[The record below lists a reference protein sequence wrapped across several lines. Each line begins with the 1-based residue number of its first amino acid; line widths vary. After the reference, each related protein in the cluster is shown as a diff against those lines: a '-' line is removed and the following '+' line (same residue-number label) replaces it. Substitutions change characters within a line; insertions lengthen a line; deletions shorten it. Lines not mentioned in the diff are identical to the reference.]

1 MLFNSLSFIVFLV
14 IVLTLYYS
22 KIFNW
27 TNKKRM
33 LLLAS
38 YVFYGLWNP
47 PLVVLLWI
55 STVVDWT
62 AGRKLAVIE
71 NQRKRKLWLLLSM
84 FVNLGFLAFFKYGNF
99 LLENFTL
106 LVNAIGWDFK
116 PLPMDIIL
124 PMGIS
129 FYTFQTMSYTIDMYY
144 KKTKPYTGIEPA
156 RTFLDFALY
165 VTFFPQLVAGPI
177 VRAKDLITQ
186 FYEPKKATVK
196 QFLWGLFLL
205 TIGLF
210 QKVVLADTLLSGT
223 ADDVFGAKDILNS
236 VDAWMGTLAF
246 SGQIFFD
253 FAGYSTCAIGI
264 ALMLGIIL
272 PDNFKYPYAS
282 IGFSDLWRRWH
293 ISLSSWLRDYLY
305 IPLGGNRHGIT
316 RMYVALVLTM
326 LLGGLWHGAAWTFVV
341 WGALHG
347 SYLIIERLL
356 KNVVKIKINAWN
368 GILLALLTYTC
379 VNITWVFFRAR
390 EFGTAKN
397 LITSMFFMNED
408 GEKILQY
415 IDILKVSIV
424 ITLLFI
430 CHWIMR
436 NTSMKEMSTKVN
448 PWVFGIFWAF
458 LFFAIIISQGSGE
471 QFIYFQF

>member
-1 MLFNSLSFIVFLV
+1 MLFNSLSFVVFL
-14 IVLTLYYS
+14 ILVLALYYS
-22 KIFNW
+22 KFLNW

-47 PLVVLLWI
+47 PLVILLWI
-55 STVVDWT
+55 STMVDWT
-62 AGRKLAVIE
+62 AGKRLAVEE
-71 NQRKRKLWLLLSM
+71 NQKKRKMWLILSM
-84 FVNLGFLAFFKYGNF
+84 CVNLGFLGFFKYGNF
-99 LLENFTL
+99 ILENFTS
-106 LVNAIGWDFK
+106 VINALGFEYEA
-116 PLPMDIIL
+116 LPMDIIL

-129 FYTFQTMSYTIDMYY
+129 FYTFQTMSYTIDIY
-144 KKTKPYTGIEPA
+144 KRKIEPA

-186 FYEPKKATVK
+186 FYEEKKATAN
-196 QFLWGLFLL
+196 QFFWGIFLL

-210 QKVVLADTLLSGT
+210 QKVVMADTLL
-223 ADDVFGAKDILNS
+223 ADTSDQVFGSDKLLNG
-236 VDAWMGTLAF
+236 VDAWVGTIAF

-272 PDNFKYPYAS
+272 PDNFRYPYAS
-282 IGFSDLWRRWH
+282 LGFSDLWKRWH
-293 ISLSSWLRDYLY
+293 ISLSSWLKDYLY

-316 RMYVALVLTM
+316 RMYVALMLTM
-326 LLGGLWHGAAWTFVV
+326 LLGGLWHGAAWTFMV
-341 WGALHG
+341 WGGLHG
-347 SYLIIERLL
+347 TYLILERLQRRYL
-356 KNVVKIKINAWN
+356 PFKITKWN
-368 GILLALLTYTC
+368 GIFLAFITFSC

-390 EFGTAKN
+390 EFNTAWNMIK
-397 LITSMFFMNED
+397 SMFYMQTN
-408 GEKILQY
+408 GEKILGSF
-415 IDILKVSIV
+415 DILKVCI
-424 ITLLFI
+424 IIGILFI

-436 NTSMKEMSTKVN
+436 NTSMKAVSLKIN
-448 PWVFGIFWAF
+448 PILLGIIWGIMLF
-458 LFFAIIISQGSGE
+458 LIIISQGSGE

>member
-1 MLFNSLSFIVFLV
+1 MLFNSLSFVVFMV
-14 IVLTLYYS
+14 VVLALYYT
-22 KIFNW
+22 KFFGW

-38 YVFYGLWNP
+38 YVFYGMWNP
-47 PLVVLLWI
+47 PLVILLWI
-55 STVVDWT
+55 STMVDWT
-62 AGRKLAVIE
+62 AGNKLLVEE
-71 NQRKRKLWLLLSM
+71 NQQKRKLWLLLSM
-84 FVNLGFLAFFKYGNF
+84 FVNLGFLAFFKYGDF
-99 LLENFTL
+99 LLENFIAL
-106 LVNAIGWDFK
+106 ANAAGFEYQ
-116 PLPMDIIL
+116 PYQMDIIL

-144 KKTKPYTGIEPA
+144 KKIKPA

-186 FYEPKKATVK
+186 FYEPKKATAK
-196 QFLWGLFLL
+196 QFIWGLFLL
-205 TIGLF
+205 TLGLF

-223 ADDVFGAKDILNS
+223 ADAVFKPGQVLNFW
-236 VDAWMGTLAF
+236 DAWSGTLAF

-282 IGFSDLWRRWH
+282 LGFSDLWDRWH

-316 RMYVALVLTM
+316 RMYAALMIKM
-326 LLGGLWHGAAWTFVV
+326 LLGGLWHGAAWTFMV
-341 WGALHG
+341 WGGLHG
-347 SYLIIERLL
+347 TYLILEKLQKQYL
-356 KNVVKIKINAWN
+356 PFKITAWN
-368 GILLALLTYTC
+368 GMFLAFTTFTC

-390 EFGTAKN
+390 EFDTAWNMIQSMLYLNPDGTKVLQTFDIIKVLT
-397 LITSMFFMNED
+397 LIA
-408 GEKILQY
+408 
-415 IDILKVSIV
+415 V
-424 ITLLFI
+424 LFI
-430 CHWIMR
+430 CHWFMR
-436 NTSMKEMSTKVN
+436 NTSVKEVSKKISPSILAVL
-448 PWVFGIFWAF
+448 WAIM
-458 LFFAIIISQGSGE
+458 FFFIVIAQGSGE

>member
-1 MLFNSLSFIVFLV
+1 MLFNSLSFVLFLV

-27 TNKKRM
+27 TGKKRM

-47 PLVVLLWI
+47 PLVILLWI

-62 AGRKLAVIE
+62 AGKKLALEE
-71 NQRKRKLWLLLSM
+71 NERKRKLWLILSM
-84 FVNLGFLAFFKYGNF
+84 SVNLGFLAFFKYRDF
-99 LLENFTL
+99 LLDNFTTV
-106 LVNAIGWDFK
+106 VNTYGYGYK
-116 PLPMDIIL
+116 SQPMDIIL

-129 FYTFQTMSYTIDMYY
+129 FYTFQTMSYTIDMYL
-144 KKTKPYTGIEPA
+144 KRTERAK
-156 RTFLDFALY
+156 TFLDFALY

-177 VRAKDLITQ
+177 VRAGDLITQ
-186 FYEPKKATVK
+186 FYEEKKATAN
-196 QFLWGLFLL
+196 QFIWGVFLL

-210 QKVVLADTLLSGT
+210 QKVVMADTLLSGT
-223 ADDVFGAKDILNS
+223 ADKVFGSNKLLHG
-236 VDAWMGTLAF
+236 VDAWVGTLAF

-282 IGFSDLWRRWH
+282 LGFSDLWKRWH
-293 ISLSSWLRDYLY
+293 ITLSSWLRDYLY
-305 IPLGGNRHGIT
+305 IPLGGNRHGII
-316 RMYVALVLTM
+316 RMYAALMLTM
-326 LLGGLWHGAAWTFVV
+326 LLGGLWHGAAWTFIV
-341 WGALHG
+341 WGGLHG
-347 SYLIIERLL
+347 TYLILERLQRKYL
-356 KNVVKIKINAWN
+356 PFKITAWN
-368 GILLALLTYTC
+368 GIFLAFITFSC

-390 EFGTAKN
+390 EFETAWNMIK
-397 LITSMFFMNED
+397 SMFYMQTE
-408 GEKILQY
+408 GEKILGTF
-415 IDILKVSIV
+415 DIIKISVV
-424 ITLLFI
+424 IGLLFI

-436 NTSMKEMSTKVN
+436 NTSMKEVSLKMSPYVLG
-448 PWVFGIFWAF
+448 VIWAIMFF
-458 LFFAIIISQGSGE
+458 LIVTAQGSGE